1 MSFSSERRIA
11 VARGEIFELTGLRG
25 VAALM
30 VALLHFNFDVA
41 GRFGQ
46 IYENLTRMGF
56 LGVDLFFILSGFV
69 IAYKYHDIRRFW
81 SRDYVR
87 FMWFRFWQI
96 YPTHFFITI
105 FYVPIVVTSLLL
117 SYHVDPERFSLSSL
131 IANLLMVQSWLGSDT
146 MTWNVPA
153 WSVSAEWLAY
163 VLFPVL
169 ITLSAKVPR
178 SLVIVACTALLLV
191 VPAIFATVNISGAGF
206 TGLVRLFPEFL
217 SGCLIWR
224 IYSHDM
230 SRARIFDLALT
241 IVLVLMLTSGLY
253 LPTEYPFLVLP
264 LFACAIYLSC
274 RSIGIASRI
283 LQPSDGLFGDH
294 ILFAL
299 SGSLV
304 GTHHVPQRPAC
315 EYAIAAQAG
324 DHAVGHHPVRGAYLS
339 LHRGALPEIWQGVVG
354 RSFVA
359 ARRGRTSWIS
369 ANYLTREF
377 LILRP
382 SPTKPD
388 RALQSRRAANIAF
401 RIHLLIPFPRRS
413 RSANSNRILAG
424 RYERESLL
432 FKTGGAEAPL
442 LGGHAFSLEDHDL
455 CIELAKIKLR
465 QDVGVIAL
473 CIDHDDV
480 RIGDECAFE

>member
-87 FMWFRFWQI
+87 FMWFRFWRI

-178 SLVIVACTALLLV
+178 SLVIVACTALLLL
-191 VPAIFATVNISGAGF
+191 VPAIFASVNISGAGF

-283 LQPSDGLFGDH
+283 LSSRAMVYLGTISYSLYLVHWSVLTMFRSVLPASTPLPLRLVITLSVTTLCAALTYHCIEAPCRRFGKVWWD
-294 ILFAL
+294 AV
-299 SGSLV
+299 SL
-304 GTHHVPQRPAC
+304 R
-315 EYAIAAQAG
+315 
-324 DHAVGHHPVRGAYLS
+324 RGA
-339 LHRGALPEIWQGVVG
+339 AVQVG
-354 RSFVA
+354 
-359 ARRGRTSWIS
+359 
-369 ANYLTREF
+369 
-377 LILRP
+377 
-382 SPTKPD
+382 
-388 RALQSRRAANIAF
+388 
-401 RIHLLIPFPRRS
+401 
-413 RSANSNRILAG
+413 
-424 RYERESLL
+424 
-432 FKTGGAEAPL
+432 
-442 LGGHAFSLEDHDL
+442 
-455 CIELAKIKLR
+455 
-465 QDVGVIAL
+465 
-473 CIDHDDV
+473 
-480 RIGDECAFE
+480 